1 MDLAL
6 LVYAISLLKPIDDA
20 LGFVNICI
28 TLLVCLGLFFALINA
43 VDYDGEFWAWF
54 KSKLVWMVVTFCVV
68 GTIKIFIPKEKT
80 AYMMVGAYTAQKI
93 AQDPKVEQ
101 VGAKVLTII
110 NQKLDQYVDDG
121 IEEAKKAAEKK
132 ASK

>member
-6 LVYAISLLKPIDDA
+6 LVYAISLLKPLNDA
-20 LGFVNICI
+20 LGVVNICI

-43 VDYDGEFWAWF
+43 VNHWKWF

-68 GTIKIFIPKEKT
+68 GTIKIFIPEEKT

-93 AQDPKVEQ
+93 AQDPKTAQ
-101 VGAKVLTII
+101 IGARILTIL
-110 NQKLDQYVDDG
+110 NQKLDLYIAEGLEQ
-121 IEEAKKAAEKK
+121 AEKATEK
-132 ASK
+132 KGSK